1 MVQLTLD
8 KPYTVH
14 CRSVDRLGATDTA
27 GAYKL
32 NLRDPIKCADDQYI
46 KCTMV
51 SARMPSTFYSID
63 KHNNTFTLGF
73 NKPTFSVLAPYIS
86 LIPAAYRS
94 RSVTVTIQKGNYD
107 VASLLAEIVA
117 KANAKCTA
125 EHVTSKFRTY
135 MRSADVNNALAVE
148 DIADSKVAND
158 NNAYR
163 EVAPQFGSF
172 FSETLNKVRLF
183 RKDAGGLMVLGAFD
197 LQTSGV
203 KLGQCLG
210 FNHVTAQVLRDPS
223 FADSAKTSVE
233 QSVHYRGVPAGETE
247 FNDFTILT
255 PTNSAVLKAPDTRK
269 DQYGHAVL
277 PINAVNMFANDT
289 VYMRFPNLP
298 SNAYETLYGGQTNV
312 MAVIPLTSG
321 NNAENFHVPSQPTS
335 TNIGKMGVSELD
347 VRITDAMGAEVDF
360 NGGEHEFQLV
370 FECFDEGT
378 RSNKPPD
385 GGYADL
391 NIRKAFANLHN
402 TTTPQM
408 QAVNKTQ
415 HPSKGKQFKSQRGH
429 VKLKMGLHAKS

>member
-63 KHNNTFTLGF
+63 KHNNTFTLEF
-73 NKPTFSVLAPYIS
+73 NKPTFSVLAPYIN
-86 LIPAAYRS
+86 LIPTAYRS

-107 VASLLAEIVA
+107 IESLLTELVA

-135 MRSADVNNALAVE
+135 MRSADVTSPLAVE

-172 FSETLNKVRLF
+172 YSSTLNKVRLF

-255 PTNSAVLKAPDTRK
+255 PTNSAGYTATDNRK
-269 DQYGHAVL
+269 DQYGNAVL

-321 NNAENFHVPSQPTS
+321 TNAENFHVPSQPTS

-370 FECFDEGT
+370 FEAFSEGT

-408 QAVNKTQ
+408 QAVNKN
-415 HPSKGKQFKSQRGH
+415 PPNKRKQLKSHRGH
-429 VKLKMGLHAKS
+429 AKLQMATS

>member
-63 KHNNTFTLGF
+63 KHNNTFTLEF
-73 NKPTFSVLAPYIS
+73 NKPTFSVLAPYIN
-86 LIPAAYRS
+86 LIPTAYRS

-107 VASLLAEIVA
+107 IESLLTELVA

-135 MRSADVNNALAVE
+135 MRSADVTSPLAVE

-172 FSETLNKVRLF
+172 YSSTLNKVRLF
-183 RKDAGGLMVLGAFD
+183 RKDAGGLMVMGAFD

-255 PTNSAVLKAPDTRK
+255 PTNSAGYTATDNRK
-269 DQYGHAVL
+269 DQYGNAVL

-321 NNAENFHVPSQPTS
+321 TNAENFHVPSQPTS

-370 FECFDEGT
+370 FEAFSEGT

-391 NIRKAFANLHN
+391 NIRNGFANLHN

-408 QAVNKTQ
+408 QAVNKN
-415 HPSKGKQFKSQRGH
+415 PPNKRKQLKPHRGH
-429 VKLKMGLHAKS
+429 AKLQMATS

>member
-63 KHNNTFTLGF
+63 KHNNTFTLEF
-73 NKPTFSVLAPYIS
+73 NKPTFSVLAPYIN
-86 LIPAAYRS
+86 LIPTAYRS

-107 VASLLAEIVA
+107 IESLLTELVA

-135 MRSADVNNALAVE
+135 MRSADVTSPLAVE

-172 FSETLNKVRLF
+172 YSSTLNKVRLF
-183 RKDAGGLMVLGAFD
+183 RKDAGGLMVMGAFD

-255 PTNSAVLKAPDTRK
+255 PTNSAGYTATDNRK
-269 DQYGHAVL
+269 DQYGNAVL

-321 NNAENFHVPSQPTS
+321 TNAENFHVPSQPTS

-370 FECFDEGT
+370 FECFEEGT

-408 QAVNKTQ
+408 QAVNKN
-415 HPSKGKQFKSQRGH
+415 PPNKRKQLKSHRGH
-429 VKLKMGLHAKS
+429 AKLQMATS

>member
-1 MVQLTLD
+1 M
-8 KPYTVH
+8 
-14 CRSVDRLGATDTA
+14 
-27 GAYKL
+27 
-32 NLRDPIKCADDQYI
+32 
-46 KCTMV
+46 
-51 SARMPSTFYSID
+51 
-63 KHNNTFTLGF
+63 
-73 NKPTFSVLAPYIS
+73 
-86 LIPAAYRS
+86 
-94 RSVTVTIQKGNYD
+94 
-107 VASLLAEIVA
+107 
-117 KANAKCTA
+117 
-125 EHVTSKFRTY
+125 
-135 MRSADVNNALAVE
+135 
-148 DIADSKVAND
+148 
-158 NNAYR
+158 
-163 EVAPQFGSF
+163 
-172 FSETLNKVRLF
+172 
-183 RKDAGGLMVLGAFD
+183 
-197 LQTSGV
+197 
-203 KLGQCLG
+203 
-210 FNHVTAQVLRDPS
+210 
-223 FADSAKTSVE
+223 
-233 QSVHYRGVPAGETE
+233 
-247 FNDFTILT
+247 
-255 PTNSAVLKAPDTRK
+255 LKATDTRK

-408 QAVNKTQ
+408 QAVNKNQ
-415 HPSKGKQFKSQRGH
+415 HPAKGKQFKSQRGR
-429 VKLKMGLHAKS
+429 VKLQMGSHSVS